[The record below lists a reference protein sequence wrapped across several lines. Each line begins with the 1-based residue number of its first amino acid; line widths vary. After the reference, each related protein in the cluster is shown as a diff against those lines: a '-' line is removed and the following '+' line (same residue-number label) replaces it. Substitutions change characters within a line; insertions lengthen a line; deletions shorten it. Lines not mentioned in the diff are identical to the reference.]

1 MPDFLESHKLAH
13 PYVRVHSDALSL
25 HFENECIQSLM
36 SCRNPDGLD
45 IPYTKTMM
53 VFLLAKPNPDH
64 ILMIGLGGGSL
75 AKFCHKH
82 LPNTRITVVEI
93 NPDVIALRNLFKV
106 PDDDDRFRVVL
117 ADGADFVR
125 DAKTNFDVILV
136 DGFDEKGQSA
146 QLTTREFYEDCYR
159 LLQTKGILVANLDNE
174 HPLHILFLRRA
185 LKAFMNCV
193 VELQV
198 PERSNSI
205 LFAGKNLLITSRWM
219 SLSWTLNGHTSDAK
233 HQLKDEF
240 QRILGILDTLEP
252 LTDFSGSQA
261 SSLSQ

>member
-1 MPDFLESHKLAH
+1 MPDVFESPKLAH
-13 PYVRVHSDALSL
+13 PYVRVHNDALSL

-36 SCRNPDGLD
+36 SCQNPDGLE
-45 IPYTKTMM
+45 IPYTRTMM

-82 LPNTRITVVEI
+82 LPNTHITVVEI

-159 LLQTKGILVANLDNE
+159 LLQSKGILVANLDNE
-174 HPLHILFLRRA
+174 HPAHILFLKRA
-185 LKAFMNCV
+185 LKTFKNCA

-205 LFAGKNLLITSRWM
+205 LFACKDVPITSRWM
-219 SLSWTLNGHTSDAK
+219 SLSWTLNAHTSDARD
-233 HQLKDEF
+233 QLKDEF
-240 QRILGILDTLEP
+240 QRILGILGTLEA
-252 LTDFSGSQA
+252 LTD
-261 SSLSQ
+261 LS